1 MDPDKI
7 VLKNLEKS
15 FEYFKIASEI
25 DNIEDKN
32 ELRSIAKIYCKV
44 YYKQQETLSF
54 IGVPNGE

>member
-1 MDPDKI
+1 MNPDKI
-7 VLKNLEKS
+7 TLKNLEKN

-32 ELRSIAKIYCKV
+32 DLRSITKMYCKL
-44 YYKQQETLSF
+44 YFKQQETLSF